1 MEKKA
6 RNKWIH
12 IRVNEIEYQKIERN
26 RKASTSRKL
35 SDYAR
40 TILLN
45 KPVIIKYR
53 NGTADEFLSEMIKL
67 KNELSAIGN
76 NYNQAVHKLHTLG
89 KIQDVKV
96 WLLLNESIKEAF
108 LKKAEVIRQTT
119 AQIYQVWL
127 QK

>member
-1 MEKKA
+1 MEKKV

-12 IRVNEIEYQKIERN
+12 IRVNEIEYQKIERH

-40 TILLN
+40 TVLLN

-53 NGTADEFLSEMIKL
+53 NGTADDFLPEIIKL

-76 NYNQAVHKLHTLG
+76 NFNQAVHKLHTLD

-96 WLLLNESIKEAF
+96 WLLLNESTKEAF
-108 LKKAEVIRQTT
+108 LKKVEEIRQTT
-119 AQIYQVWL
+119 AQIYQIWL